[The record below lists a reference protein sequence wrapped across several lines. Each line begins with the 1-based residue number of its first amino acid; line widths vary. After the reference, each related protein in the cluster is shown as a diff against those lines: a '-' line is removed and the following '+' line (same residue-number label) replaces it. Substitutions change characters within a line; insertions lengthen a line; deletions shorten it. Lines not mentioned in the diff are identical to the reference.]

1 MITFK
6 NSIEMKFT
14 NIVKS
19 LILISILFMQACNTV
34 PVTGRKQV
42 SLLPEDQLIVMSLTS
57 YSEFMSSHKTS
68 GNIGQTQMVKG
79 VGKNIANAVN
89 TFLKSEGK
97 ESLVAGYQW
106 EYNLVEDAEP
116 NAWCMPGGKIV
127 VYSGIMP
134 FTKDAAGLAVVMGHE
149 VAHAVARHGNE
160 RMSHQ
165 IAMEY
170 GAQFLSTFMTEK
182 PEQTKV
188 IFQQAYGIGAQYGV
202 MLPYSRMH
210 ESEADKMGLIFMA
223 IAGYDPQTAIAFWER
238 MAQSGGSK
246 PPEIMST
253 HPSDGTRINT
263 LKEFMP
269 EAMKY
274 YKK

>member
-19 LILISILFMQACNTV
+19 LILVSILFIQACNTV

-97 ESLVAGYQW
+97 E
-106 EYNLVEDAEP
+106 
-116 NAWCMPGGKIV
+116 
-127 VYSGIMP
+127 
-134 FTKDAAGLAVVMGHE
+134 F
-149 VAHAVARHGNE
+149 
-160 RMSHQ
+160 
-165 IAMEY
+165 
-170 GAQFLSTFMTEK
+170 
-182 PEQTKV
+182 
-188 IFQQAYGIGAQYGV
+188 
-202 MLPYSRMH
+202 
-210 ESEADKMGLIFMA
+210 
-223 IAGYDPQTAIAFWER
+223 
-238 MAQSGGSK
+238 
-246 PPEIMST
+246 
-253 HPSDGTRINT
+253 
-263 LKEFMP
+263 
-269 EAMKY
+269 
-274 YKK
+274 